1 MIRSTQPSFT
11 LNNKMQHGA
20 WGGRQSQAPAG
31 LQHAQGKWL
40 NLYAEIRNVTI
51 EDRGSI
57 LLVVTGHG

>member
-1 MIRSTQPSFT
+1 M
-11 LNNKMQHGA
+11 
-20 WGGRQSQAPAG
+20 GGRQSQAPAG